1 MTTTPTAESG
11 TTEVAGKPATSA
23 STTKTPKQCG
33 CLTGTGN
40 TCDRTTQKAF
50 AQGHDARMAS
60 RLAQAVSK
68 DEMTAEA
75 AEELIRQAGGSD
87 LLIGKMKHSA
97 ELRKSSATRPR
108 ATKSPK
114 GETDKAPAPG
124 PRADT
129 EEAKAVASAGDQ
141 LLGSQVK
148 VSHGDKSYDAV
159 IVKDASGQRVAR
171 HRLIGKNCD
180 HEVAEDGTVGD
191 KIK

>member
-11 TTEVAGKPATSA
+11 TPEVAGKPATSA
-23 STTKTPKQCG
+23 NTTKTPKQCG

-60 RLAQAVSK
+60 RLAQSVSK
-68 DEMTAEA
+68 DEMTADA
-75 AEELIRQAGGSD
+75 AEALIRQAGGSD
-87 LLIGKMKHSA
+87 LLVGKMRHSA
-97 ELRKSSATRPR
+97 ELRKTNASKP
-108 ATKSPK
+108 KPPKQPK
-114 GETDKAPAPG
+114 GTSAKAPAAG
-124 PRADT
+124 PQADT
-129 EEAKAVASAGDQ
+129 AEAKAVASAGDQ

-159 IVKDASGQRVAR
+159 IVKDAAGQRVAR

>member
-11 TTEVAGKPATSA
+11 TPEVAGKPATSA
-23 STTKTPKQCG
+23 NTTKTPKQCG

-60 RLAQAVSK
+60 RLAQDVSK
-68 DEMTAEA
+68 GETTAEA
-75 AEELIRQAGGSD
+75 AEALIRQAGGSD
-87 LLIGKMKHSA
+87 LLVGKMKHSA
-97 ELRKSSATRPR
+97 ELRRTNASKPKQPKG
-108 ATKSPK
+108 ATKAA
-114 GETDKAPAPG
+114 KAPAAG
-124 PRADT
+124 PQADT
-129 EEAKAVASAGDQ
+129 AEAKAVASAGDQ

-148 VSHGDKSYDAV
+148 VNHNEKSYDAV
-159 IVKDASGQRVAR
+159 IVKDAAGQRVAR